1 MGRHPTLI
9 HLPDELRSKRLVLRP
24 YRAEDAEAHF
34 TAVDESRDHLRPWVA
49 WVDTFA
55 SIDDAR
61 DYYLRCAANWLL
73 RTDLTLGIF
82 EAESGRYL
90 GGAGFHELDWD
101 LRAFE
106 IGYWIRTTASGHGYV
121 SEAVRLLVALAFGH
135 LDARRLELRCDPR
148 NEPSRRV
155 AERVGFVLEGRLRH
169 NSLASDGQPAD
180 TLVFALLPQEAAML
194 LPAWGHDTAGNR

>member
-34 TAVDESRDHLRPWVA
+34 AAVDESRDHLRPWVT

-61 DYYLRCAANWLL
+61 DYCLRCAANWLL

-82 EAESGRYL
+82 EAESERYL
-90 GGAGFHELDWD
+90 GGIGLLEPDWE

-106 IGYWIRTTASGHGYV
+106 VGYWIRATATGQGYV
-121 SEAVRLLVALAFGH
+121 SEALRLLVALAFGP
-135 LDARRLELRCDPR
+135 LDARRMELRCDAR

-169 NSLASDGQPAD
+169 ASLAPDGQPAD
-180 TLVFALLPQEAAML
+180 TLVFGMVPSEATQLLAG
-194 LPAWGHDTAGNR
+194 WGHDAAGNR